1 MGFYEFND
9 SKEDGEGAQPDE
21 PVGGGMFFWGGGL
34 RGFCFGAG
42 RVLGVDAG
50 RWGVGGLAEVVV
62 ADLATGKLEG
72 ALALTDFLAPG
83 AAGDEGCFVVVIVG
97 KVESAFFRIR
107 VIATGKVGQVR
118 IGDHWEFGQRILKK
132 GPDGMVR
139 NSPLK
144 AAVVV
149 GVPKSFVEV

>member
-1 MGFYEFND
+1 M
-9 SKEDGEGAQPDE
+9 
-21 PVGGGMFFWGGGL
+21 
-34 RGFCFGAG
+34 
-42 RVLGVDAG
+42 DAG

-62 ADLATGKLEG
+62 ADLAADELEG
-72 ALALTDFLAPG
+72 TLALTDFLAPG

-107 VIATGKVGQVR
+107 VIATGKVGQVG
-118 IGDHWEFGQRILKK
+118 IGDHWEFGQSILKK
-132 GPDGMVR
+132 GPDGLVR

>member
-21 PVGGGMFFWGGGL
+21 PVGGGMFFVGDGL

-50 RWGVGGLAEVVV
+50 RRGNGGFAEVVV

-72 ALALTDFLAPG
+72 ALALTDFLAPR
-83 AAGDEGCFVVVIVG
+83 AALGDGP
-97 KVESAFFRIR
+97 
-107 VIATGKVGQVR
+107 
-118 IGDHWEFGQRILKK
+118 IGEY
-132 GPDGMVR
+132 
-139 NSPLK
+139 
-144 AAVVV
+144 
-149 GVPKSFVEV
+149 

>member
-1 MGFYEFND
+1 MG
-9 SKEDGEGAQPDE
+9 
-21 PVGGGMFFWGGGL
+21 
-34 RGFCFGAG
+34 GFCFGAW
-42 RVLGVDAG
+42 RVFGVDAG

-62 ADLATGKLEG
+62 ADLAADELEG
-72 ALALTDFLAPG
+72 TLALTDFLAPG

-144 AAVVV
+144 AAEVV
-149 GVPKSFVEV
+149 GVPDSFIEV